1 MEEKSEDNRENEEET
16 VVREKTK
23 IEGESDG
30 RPLVETIDG
39 LTQIPGVEGESAS
52 SCTSKTDDDGSSPF
66 KSPKLAFKL
75 PTAMTKSS
83 LKSVEIKEKP
93 MKGGEIAKDNAG
105 EEKKREGSG
114 GDGGEVEK
122 SGAAAKR
129 KQNIAAALTP
139 AQKVN
144 VFVD

>member
-1 MEEKSEDNRENEEET
+1 MEEKNKDNRENEEET
-16 VVREKTK
+16 VVREKGK
-23 IEGESDG
+23 IEGESD
-30 RPLVETIDG
+30 ETIEG

-52 SCTSKTDDDGSSPF
+52 VCTSKTDDDGSSPF

-83 LKSVEIKEKP
+83 PKSVEIKEKP

-105 EEKKREGSG
+105 EEKKKEGSG

-139 AQKVN
+139 AQKV
-144 VFVD
+144 